1 MGAEGAGNY
10 ACQFSKVQL
19 NHVKY
24 DCCVESHYYVA
35 IEHQFIIVLKK
46 NFVHF
51 VLNRSPLI
59 VELKFSF
66 KIQQT
71 CGIMQGGFARIARFL
86 QSKY

>member
-24 DCCVESHYYVA
+24 DCCVESYYYVA
-35 IEHQFIIVLKK
+35 IEHQFIIDIIVLKE

-51 VLNRSPLI
+51 VLNRSLLI
-59 VELKFSF
+59 VQIQFSL
-66 KIQQT
+66 KIQ
-71 CGIMQGGFARIARFL
+71 
-86 QSKY
+86 